1 MWYAGALGLGTL
13 MTRREFIALVGGAAI
28 AWSRSACA
36 QQSLLPVVGFVNA
49 GSTQRDPELMTAFFR
64 GLAENGFVEGRNVT
78 IEYRSSGGDE
88 TVLPAIV
95 DDLVRRNV
103 SVMTTANPAAT
114 MAAKAATSSIPI
126 AFLVAID
133 PVASGIVASLNHP
146 GGNLTGVT
154 TLNIEV
160 APKRLEVLHEL
171 LPQAKTFALLVNP
184 TNAAN
189 TAATVRDLQ
198 AAAQKTGLALRVLNA
213 SSEDEIDSAFASL
226 DADRADGLVIGTDGF
241 LIGRSEQLA
250 SLALRYR
257 IPSIF
262 QYRGFAKAGGLI
274 SYGSSFSDTYYQLGL
289 YTGRLLKGEKPADLP
304 VQQSTKVELI
314 INLKTAKMLGIT
326 VPLPLFGRADEV
338 IE

>member
-1 MWYAGALGLGTL
+1 MRRRDFITL
-13 MTRREFIALVGGAAI
+13 IGGGAATT
-28 AWSRSACA
+28 WVHSAHA
-36 QQSLLPVVGFVNA
+36 QSSLPVIGFIDA
-49 GSTQRDPELMTAFFR
+49 GSTKRNPELMAAFVR
-64 GLAENGFVEGRNVT
+64 GLAENGFVVDRNVT
-78 IEYRSSGGDE
+78 IESRSSGGDE
-88 TVLPAIV
+88 RMLPGV
-95 DDLVRRNV
+95 VKDLVQRNV
-103 SVMTTANPAAT
+103 AVITTPAGAAAT
-114 MAAKAATSSIPI
+114 MAAKAATTSIPI
-126 AFLVAID
+126 AFQVAID
-133 PVASGIVASLNHP
+133 PVASGLVTSLSHP

-154 TLNIEV
+154 TLNVEV

-198 AAAQKTGLALRVLNA
+198 AAAQKAGLALHVLNA
-213 SSEDEIDSAFASL
+213 SSEDEIDRAFATL
-226 DADRADGLVIGTDGF
+226 DADHADGLVIGTDGF
-241 LIGRSEQLA
+241 LISRSEQLA
-250 SLALRYR
+250 SLTLRYR

-262 QYRGFAKAGGLI
+262 QYRAFAIAGGLI

-326 VPLPLFGRADEV
+326 VPLPLSGRADEV

>member
-1 MWYAGALGLGTL
+1 M
-13 MTRREFIALVGGAAI
+13 
-28 AWSRSACA
+28 
-36 QQSLLPVVGFVNA
+36 P
-49 GSTQRDPELMTAFFR
+49 AFFR

-88 TVLPAIV
+88 RVLPAIAE
-95 DDLVRRNV
+95 DLVRRRV
-103 SVMTTANPAAT
+103 AVLTASGGAPAT
-114 MAAKAATSSIPI
+114 MAAKAAISSIPI
-126 AFLVAID
+126 VFLVAID
-133 PVASGIVASLNHP
+133 PVASGLIASLSHP

-154 TLNIEV
+154 TLNVEV

-184 TNAAN
+184 INTAN

-198 AAAQKTGLALRVLNA
+198 TAAQKTGLALRVLNA
-213 SSEDEIDSAFASL
+213 SNEDEIDRAFSTL
-226 DADRADGLVIGTDGF
+226 SADRADGLVIGTDGF
-241 LIGRSEQLA
+241 LISRSEQLA

-262 QYRGFAKAGGLI
+262 QYRAFAMAGGLI

-289 YTGRLLKGEKPADLP
+289 YTGRVLKGANPADLP

-314 INLKTAKMLGIT
+314 INLKTAKMLGIN
-326 VPLPLFGRADEV
+326 VPLPLSGRADEV